1 MNPLGLLILALG
13 VVIIIVGVK
22 GSQHN
27 LVAALTNKKQPGQ
40 TTRSVDTGPPTQVP
54 NSPPSMTVV

>member
-1 MNPLGLLILALG
+1 MNPLGLLVLALG

-27 LVAALTNKKQPGQ
+27 LVNALTN
-40 TTRSVDTGPPTQVP
+40 RSATSAKTAAATSSSSSSLGTGV
-54 NSPPSMTVV
+54 NLV

>member
-1 MNPLGLLILALG
+1 MNPLGLLVLALG

-27 LVAALTNKKQPGQ
+27 LVAALTNRKQG
-40 TTRSVDTGPPTQVP
+40 TSTSSSNTSS
-54 NSPPSMTVV
+54 NKTVKLV

>member
-1 MNPLGLLILALG
+1 MNPLGLLVLALG

-27 LVAALTNKKQPGQ
+27 LVAALTGKG
-40 TTRSVDTGPPTQVP
+40 
-54 NSPPSMTVV
+54 